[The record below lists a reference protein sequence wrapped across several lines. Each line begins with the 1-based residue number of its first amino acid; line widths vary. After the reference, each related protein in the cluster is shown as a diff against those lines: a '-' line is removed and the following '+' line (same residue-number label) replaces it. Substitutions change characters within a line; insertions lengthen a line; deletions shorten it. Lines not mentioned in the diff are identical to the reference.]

1 MSQDFA
7 SSLDIDR
14 TLAAALER
22 ITELVGAEGG
32 AVFLL
37 EEDGGAL
44 VCRASAGPV
53 KLTGLRLGAHEG
65 VVGRCVQ
72 GNACQMVRDALNDPN
87 FQPRVDADTGFTTRS
102 ILCAPLTVQEQC
114 LGAIELV
121 NKATRDELFE
131 LRDMH
136 LLQTMA
142 SSAALALLNA
152 RFAADLMERERER
165 RELEL
170 AAEIQRSLLPEDRP
184 PPFPIRGVNRPA
196 RIVSGDFFDF
206 LQLADGRVSFSIGD
220 VSGKG
225 IRSAL
230 LMAKAASLYRCL
242 AKADPTPAHLL
253 RTISDEICDTTTRGM
268 FVTMVVGVYDA
279 TDGTVR
285 IANAG
290 HEPPL
295 LHAADGSFTTF
306 PARTPPAGIVPSE
319 PGSAAFPEDHIV
331 VRGGALY
338 LFTDGVT
345 EARQRDGQDL
355 GTDGLQRIIGEV
367 APLALRERID
377 TIVARVAQ
385 HQLRDDVTLLAIDG
399 T

>member
-1 MSQDFA
+1 
-7 SSLDIDR
+7 
-14 TLAAALER
+14 
-22 ITELVGAEGG
+22 
-32 AVFLL
+32 
-37 EEDGGAL
+37 
-44 VCRASAGPV
+44 
-53 KLTGLRLGAHEG
+53 
-65 VVGRCVQ
+65 
-72 GNACQMVRDALNDPN
+72 
-87 FQPRVDADTGFTTRS
+87 
-102 ILCAPLTVQEQC
+102 
-114 LGAIELV
+114 
-121 NKATRDELFE
+121 
-131 LRDMH
+131 
-136 LLQTMA
+136 
-142 SSAALALLNA
+142 
-152 RFAADLMERERER
+152 
-165 RELEL
+165 
-170 AAEIQRSLLPEDRP
+170 
-184 PPFPIRGVNRPA
+184 
-196 RIVSGDFFDF
+196 
-206 LQLADGRVSFSIGD
+206 
-220 VSGKG
+220 
-225 IRSAL
+225 
-230 LMAKAASLYRCL
+230 
-242 AKADPTPAHLL
+242 
-253 RTISDEICDTTTRGM
+253 M